1 MSSRPPESGV
11 LRSRRQRL
19 LQSIIRPVGHK
30 SKGLMGLN
38 KFLHNE
44 SLTTTLDILLAV
56 DVLILIAT
64 ISLEVQFLKSEID
77 DFEHACLSGQCSM
90 FANEEE
96 AEEEFDEFG
105 DQDLKKAEEILLY
118 ISVGIL
124 SLFALEL
131 SLLFIANP
139 KEFLSSPFH
148 CLDLVVVVVALV
160 FETAFQDL
168 ESVGFLVVARTW
180 RFVRIGHAIVEV
192 EEHVH
197 EHKKHAETEN
207 VVAGNATVETEE
219 AVVEGQQEAK
229 EV

>member
-1 MSSRPPESGV
+1 MLACQDSAPCSRMVGV
-11 LRSRRQRL
+11 QGPSERSQNLPNAVPRASRGT
-19 LQSIIRPVGHK
+19 LQPSRENVRFH
-30 SKGLMGLN
+30 S
-38 KFLHNE
+38 
-44 SLTTTLDILLAV
+44 TA
-56 DVLILIAT
+56 
-64 ISLEVQFLKSEID
+64 
-77 DFEHACLSGQCSM
+77 
-90 FANEEE
+90 EEE